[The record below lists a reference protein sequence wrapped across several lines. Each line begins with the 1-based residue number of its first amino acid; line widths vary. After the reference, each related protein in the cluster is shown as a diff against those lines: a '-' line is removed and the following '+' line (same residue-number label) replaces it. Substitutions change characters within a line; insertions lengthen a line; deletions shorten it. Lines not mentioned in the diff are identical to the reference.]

1 MQSKKGIYL
10 LAGLIST
17 ILIFFFILFFVHE
30 NTLENGILF
39 TVSFEYENASS
50 IQYNFYNQN
59 GKIEKVEGETSFLLE
74 KTDYNSV
81 KLLRR
86 ITKKLKESKT
96 PFKEEG
102 ISIYNGQNKRYYLI
116 PYESEAAKELGTL
129 IIDGYIHAELKRTTN
144 ADLKKELYLYHED
157 GTLKW
162 TEKGETENIIHT
174 YQCNNENCKYIGVE
188 TNDHET
194 VLLDGEYYYYN
205 YVNKSKEKINIAFE
219 LSNAR
224 LIKEK
229 DNIVGLELQDKEQY
243 NCYYDLA
250 KKECLTSKEKYNYS
264 AINDTLIL
272 KKNHLKKN
280 DKIVYELIVWN
291 KEEKKEIWKKSLE
304 DKKEIDW
311 QVKKTNLNNQT
322 IYFLKRLEK
331 EKTSFYVLDEL
342 GNMLLDSKRLELDET
357 DKILLYEKDVIKDG
371 EERYHVYDKDGN
383 FLEVLSIAYAKD
395 ND

>member
-129 IIDGYIHAELKRTTN
+129 KIDGYKHAEIKRTTN
-144 ADLKKELYLYHED
+144 AD
-157 GTLKW
+157 
-162 TEKGETENIIHT
+162 
-174 YQCNNENCKYIGVE
+174 
-188 TNDHET
+188 
-194 VLLDGEYYYYN
+194 
-205 YVNKSKEKINIAFE
+205 
-219 LSNAR
+219 
-224 LIKEK
+224 
-229 DNIVGLELQDKEQY
+229 
-243 NCYYDLA
+243 
-250 KKECLTSKEKYNYS
+250 
-264 AINDTLIL
+264 
-272 KKNHLKKN
+272 
-280 DKIVYELIVWN
+280 
-291 KEEKKEIWKKSLE
+291 
-304 DKKEIDW
+304 
-311 QVKKTNLNNQT
+311 
-322 IYFLKRLEK
+322 
-331 EKTSFYVLDEL
+331 
-342 GNMLLDSKRLELDET
+342 
-357 DKILLYEKDVIKDG
+357 
-371 EERYHVYDKDGN
+371 
-383 FLEVLSIAYAKD
+383 
-395 ND
+395 